1 MDKKQAYTKLLI
13 NSKNILE
20 SYTEEDKHTSS
31 YIEARRIYYLTF
43 AGILRS
49 NIKKE
54 KDEKQ
59 IKITID
65 DVEYVAEINLIKQ
78 IMGNSYNLIEFIN
91 SENNIEQNTIQEES
105 SQKPIEV
112 ETNMVKNDY
121 KTNQNEERVQE
132 EPREEKRVPNRNS
145 DERRHDDRD
154 ERDRRYADRE
164 RDERR
169 YRDIDE
175 REQRYARREREER
188 NIEVEK
194 TDNIEIKPELTAAV
208 PIINKEETVIEE
220 KHETEIVQTSDNEKE
235 IISETSNDVQDNI
248 EEKEP
253 EDISVDTLWF
263 EKYPEDGPDEKT
275 KSSLLFDEYTFKI
288 EKNDELEYIRVI
300 VYPLYYCYDEHIST
314 SVLVGM
320 ESDSIC
326 RAFISEGDT
335 KNIKANFN
343 DDNFIIRGK
352 WVDGKFNSQVYYN
365 KKKSEDKVSFEKTEY
380 RPEEPTQSTHLI
392 ISRLTDKVHIFPL
405 TLANDSR
412 SGLALAV
419 AYSEEENTL
428 LTPMKNGQLPL
439 SKKDNCINQTYW
451 KDNNRIFVC
460 RE

>member
-1 MDKKQAYTKLLI
+1 MDKKQAYIKLLI

-20 SYTEEDKHTSS
+20 SYTEEDKHSS
-31 YIEARRIYYLTF
+31 AYIEARRIYYLTF

-49 NIKKE
+49 NIEKE

-78 IMGNSYNLIEFIN
+78 IIGDSF
-91 SENNIEQNTIQEES
+91 NTIKFKEDIEETIPSEES
-105 SQKPIEV
+105 SSNYTYVPADNISKELEKDSINKSEVNEKIKEKQEQLEPPKENLDYKKENKEPIEL
-112 ETNMVKNDY
+112 N
-121 KTNQNEERVQE
+121 
-132 EPREEKRVPNRNS
+132 
-145 DERRHDDRD
+145 
-154 ERDRRYADRE
+154 
-164 RDERR
+164 
-169 YRDIDE
+169 
-175 REQRYARREREER
+175 
-188 NIEVEK
+188 
-194 TDNIEIKPELTAAV
+194 IKP
-208 PIINKEETVIEE
+208 PVIEE
-220 KHETEIVQTSDNEKE
+220 VSMPISVPENLEPAKPAETTEQMTENITVSNEG
-235 IISETSNDVQDNI
+235 IIESINI
-248 EEKEP
+248 EK
-253 EDISVDTLWF
+253 DIPSVDTLWF

-288 EKNDELEYIRVI
+288 EKNNELEYIRVV
-300 VYPLYYCYDEHIST
+300 VYPMYYCYDEHIST

-320 ESDSIC
+320 ESDSVC

-365 KKKSEDKVSFEKTEY
+365 KKKSEDKVSFEKIEY

-428 LTPMKNGQLPL
+428 LIPMKNGQLPL
-439 SKKDNCINQTYW
+439 SKKDNCIKQTYW